1 MLAAWISTR
10 GLHVLNPP
18 GSTHRAGG
26 VLDLALGP
34 ETAFIEFA
42 HWVSDHRTLLVQMD
56 RARPMPLPPPKL
68 LRRSRFDEAS
78 ALLEVFLPQPRKIL
92 TLQDLKDYAWVVY
105 DALKG

>member
-34 ETAFIEFA
+34 ETAFAEFA
-42 HWVSDHRTLLVQMD
+42 HWTSDHKILLVQVD
-56 RARPMPLPPPKL
+56 RARPIPLPPPKL
-68 LRRSRFDEAS
+68 LPRSRFDEAS